1 MDKGSRYYVYI
12 ITNKNNTVLYIGF
25 TNDLKRRVKQHRSK
39 SNIEFTSRYN
49 VDKLVYFES
58 TPYVN
63 NAIKREKQIKHWN
76 RKWKENLINDFN
88 PDWKDLLWMLE
99 N

>member
-39 SNIEFTSRYN
+39 SNIGFTSRYN